1 MKVFS
6 GISAVA
12 VKGGALHA
20 LWTFPSIVGSAFMLA
35 WAAESAQFFISQGL
49 SLAILAW
56 VQTLPEFAVEA
67 VIAWQAPH
75 TPGGIHLVSANFTG
89 AVRLLV
95 GLGWPM
101 IYATAA
107 LFHRRKHNRP
117 LGIIRLEA
125 EHSVEVMGLLAA
137 VLLFSVVGFKGTLSV
152 WDGVALMAL
161 YAAYMFLLQR
171 IPPQELEEAAE
182 EEWPIRRIVVL
193 PRGRRNAAIAGLFLG
208 GAVLIYFTAEPFLH
222 SLLALALSL
231 GVSQY
236 VFVQWVAPFLSEFPE
251 KLSAFYWAR
260 KVKGAPMALMN
271 MVSSNINQWT
281 MLAAMIP
288 FVYALSAGHV
298 EPIVFDESQRL
309 EIFLTLSQSAFAVCL
324 LVNMALAWHEALV
337 LFALFVVQ
345 FFIPSLREEVTFLYL
360 AWTCYEVLRWLMR
373 LERPAAFDEFGR
385 LLKTRVFHG
394 GKPGRG
400 AFKR

>member
-1 MKVFS
+1 MKILS
-6 GISAVA
+6 GAAAAAAAKGSA
-12 VKGGALHA
+12 LQA
-20 LWTFPSIVGSAFMLA
+20 LWTFPSIVGSAFMIA
-35 WAAESAQFFISQGL
+35 WAAESAQFFMSQGL

-67 VIAWQAPH
+67 VIAWQAPR
-75 TPGGIHLVSANFTG
+75 TPDGIHLVSANFTG

-107 LFHRRKHNRP
+107 VFHRRKYGRP
-117 LGIIRLEA
+117 LNVIRLEP
-125 EHSVEVMGLLAA
+125 EHSVEVMGLLGG
-137 VLLFSVVGFKGTLSV
+137 VLYFTVVGLKGRLSI
-152 WDGVALMAL
+152 WDGIALTGI
-161 YAAYMFLLQR
+161 YAAYMFVLNR
-171 IPPQELEEAAE
+171 IPPKELEDPEG
-182 EEWPIRRIVVL
+182 EEWPVRKIVVMA
-193 PRGRRNAAIAGLFLG
+193 PWRRNLTIGTLFVG

-222 SLLALALSL
+222 SLLAMALSL

-260 KVKGAPMALMN
+260 RITGAPMALMN

-298 EPIVFDESQRL
+298 EPIPFDHAQRL
-309 EIFLTLSQSAFAVCL
+309 EIFLTLAQSAFAACL

-337 LFALFVVQ
+337 LFALFAVQ
-345 FFIPSLREEVTFLYL
+345 FFIPSLREEVTVLYL
-360 AWTCYEVLRWLMR
+360 AWVCYEVLRWLMR
-373 LERPAAFDEFGR
+373 YERPAAFIEFGR
-385 LLKTRVFHG
+385 LFRERVLR
-394 GKPGRG
+394 RG
-400 AFKR
+400 